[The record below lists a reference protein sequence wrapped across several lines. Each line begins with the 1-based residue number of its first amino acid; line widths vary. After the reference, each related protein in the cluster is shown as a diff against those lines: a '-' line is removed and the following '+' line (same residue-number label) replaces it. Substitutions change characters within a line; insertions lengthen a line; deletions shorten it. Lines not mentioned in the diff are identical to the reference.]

1 MDMKSIVDE
10 IKLKLGGGVL
20 DLDIDDSTLTKVVN
34 AAFREI
40 QRYIDSTRLATIPYK
55 SCIDLSDLPVSS
67 VLRVFRAEGFTTEQG
82 DRLIN
87 DPVYMTQWQVLG
99 GLNGIQNMNNWVY
112 NYASW
117 NTMMQVRNTM
127 STDLLFR
134 FDRHTKYLYINVGS
148 NTPNY
153 ITIEYV
159 PRYDDVDEIASDY
172 WIDKLVQ
179 LATAL
184 AKVTIGRVR
193 SKFTQSNALWTMDG
207 STMLEEGNAELQA
220 LRTELKENH
229 NLTYPID

>member
-87 DPVYMTQWQVLG
+87 DPVYMTQ
-99 GLNGIQNMNNWVY
+99 
-112 NYASW
+112 
-117 NTMMQVRNTM
+117 
-127 STDLLFR
+127 
-134 FDRHTKYLYINVGS
+134 
-148 NTPNY
+148 
-153 ITIEYV
+153 
-159 PRYDDVDEIASDY
+159 
-172 WIDKLVQ
+172 
-179 LATAL
+179 
-184 AKVTIGRVR
+184 
-193 SKFTQSNALWTMDG
+193 
-207 STMLEEGNAELQA
+207 
-220 LRTELKENH
+220 
-229 NLTYPID
+229 